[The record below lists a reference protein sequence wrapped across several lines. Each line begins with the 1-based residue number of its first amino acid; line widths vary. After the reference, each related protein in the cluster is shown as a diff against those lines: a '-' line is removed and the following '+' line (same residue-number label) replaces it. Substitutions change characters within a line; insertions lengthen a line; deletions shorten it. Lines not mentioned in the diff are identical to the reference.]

1 MKKNNKKFYLT
12 FNSLLLVIFSIIFL
26 VPFFIMIIGSF
37 IKMDLPM
44 GNPFTWVT
52 QGNLSTFNFNF
63 IFSNSNYPKWIINSL
78 IMSVI
83 PTFSQMF
90 FAAVLGYL
98 FSKKTFLGREFLFWL
113 MMGIIMIPSQILT
126 IPRYIIFSNMGWID
140 TYLAIIVPSL
150 WTVMGVFL
158 VRQFM
163 NQLPKEL
170 EEAAYIDGAND
181 FQIFFKIF
189 LPLSKPVIATVGT
202 LAFVHQWNDL
212 FTPLIFT
219 TSEDMYPV
227 TVGLASLLNNEG
239 NFGVQMGGSVLS
251 FIPTFL
257 IFIFFQRYF
266 TEGIALSGNK

>member
-1 MKKNNKKFYLT
+1 MKKNNKKFCLT